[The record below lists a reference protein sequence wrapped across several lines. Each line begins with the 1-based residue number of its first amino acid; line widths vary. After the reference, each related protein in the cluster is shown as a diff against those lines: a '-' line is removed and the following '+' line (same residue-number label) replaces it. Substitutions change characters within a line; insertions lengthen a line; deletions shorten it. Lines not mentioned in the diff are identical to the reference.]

1 MQPTTRKYTTWLV
14 NVLLAL
20 AIINFVGLTATAM
33 SEHYGSSAYGYP
45 IALAFVL
52 TILPLVLIRGFVLK

>member
-20 AIINFVGLTATAM
+20 AIINLVWLTVTTM

-52 TILPLVLIRGFVLK
+52 TILPLVLIRHFVLK

>member
-1 MQPTTRKYTTWLV
+1 MTWLV

-20 AIINFVGLTATAM
+20 AIINFVWLIVTTM

-45 IALAFVL
+45 IALAFML
-52 TILPLVLIRGFVLK
+52 TVFPLVLIRSFVLK

>member
-1 MQPTTRKYTTWLV
+1 MQPAIRKYTTWLV
-14 NVLLAL
+14 NVLLVL
-20 AIINFVGLTATAM
+20 AIINLVGLTATTM

-52 TILPLVLIRGFVLK
+52 TILPLVLIRQLVLR

>member
-1 MQPTTRKYTTWLV
+1 MQPITRKYMTWLV

-20 AIINFVGLTATAM
+20 AIINFVWLTVTTM

-52 TILPLVLIRGFVLK
+52 TILPLVLIRRFVLK